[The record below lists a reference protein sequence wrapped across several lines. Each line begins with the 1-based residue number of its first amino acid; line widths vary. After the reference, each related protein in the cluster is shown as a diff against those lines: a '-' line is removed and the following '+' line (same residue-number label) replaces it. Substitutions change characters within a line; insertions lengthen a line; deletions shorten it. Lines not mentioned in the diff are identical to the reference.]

1 MYSKKCKIIED
12 IKKDIEDLNLKI
24 QRKYEYD
31 IFSDEVKY
39 EIKSDLEK
47 FNQNLELKDYPTI
60 IFNMEIDRSNI
71 NISVE
76 KLRVKTAFGIKEMT
90 IDEYLK

>member
-1 MYSKKCKIIED
+1 MYSNKCKIIED

-24 QRKYEYD
+24 QRKYEYN
-31 IFSDEVKY
+31 IFSD